1 MDTQTTVIAIA
12 VAGAIAVGMVSCA
25 TRCVANR
32 MQDAEGPA
40 IEAPATEEE
49 VPVTR
54 WRIPEPEGI
63 TDGLRTRAWEAAD
76 GSGVTLSVRGGTL
89 VERSAAGDVAVT
101 AFQVLVESEGI
112 VGVRCV
118 GPEGATFDDELKLD
132 DEDGTTTVSSG
143 AFRLAGTYRERESS
157 GTVRIEGVPEAYLA
171 LVGDWQG
178 FAHGVEAFCSLWVP
192 DAATATFFPEVSLDT
207 ASGRVTATLSCDDPA
222 STTVTVTWDGTTFE
236 VSSDG
241 R

>member
-1 MDTQTTVIAIA
+1 MDRQTTVIAIA

-54 WRIPEPEGI
+54 WRIPEPDG
-63 TDGLRTRAWEAAD
+63 TADGLRTRAWEAAD
-76 GSGVTLSVRGGTL
+76 GSGATLSVRGGTL

-101 AFQVLVESEGI
+101 AFQVLGESEGH

-118 GPEGATFDDELKLD
+118 GPEGATFEDELRIGSD
-132 DEDGTTTVSSG
+132 DGSTTVSSG
-143 AFRLAGTYRERESS
+143 AFRLVGTYRERETA
-157 GTVRIEGVPEAYLA
+157 GAVRIEGVPEAYLA

-178 FAHGVEAFCSLWVP
+178 FAHGVEAFCATWVP
-192 DAATATFFPEVSLDT
+192 DATTAAFWPEVSLDT